1 MDQKVI
7 KPQYIATDRN
17 VSDILTKALPQDR
30 FEEHRQSMGVC
41 APIRASGS
49 VST

>member
-30 FEEHRQSMGVC
+30 FEEHRGAMGVC
-41 APIRASGS
+41 APIRVSGRVS
-49 VST
+49 V